1 MMGVVKQAGK
11 VWVEGVPDLIESG
24 YPVPWLARTSQTC
37 TFAGALEAA
46 LSVTSRPVSYQEILA
61 LSGMAFRTRW
71 YDGENGPTGCP
82 CAPVGETPDV
92 KKRLSRAIGW
102 KIIEYAADGW
112 HTPEMQGAKEAV
124 VESIDAGIPVPVVDR
139 HLNSVVAYGYM
150 EGGEILL
157 IKTLVNGEYA
167 CSLSGLGQSP
177 SLAHILKGPG
187 TPPPLP
193 SIFKEVVSDAVERW
207 YIVMSE
213 FIPDKLKNGQ
223 AALQAWIRGL
233 EQHEELASKVDPGR
247 LLFYH
252 LWAYKHLWDARRAA
266 VSFLTKHAELFPPAQ
281 KLLTEAASYYRKEA
295 ELLGVA
301 YDDPQTYIGSF
312 ENLGACLG
320 ASGYEDTDAT
330 KWTPSMR
337 HKEKL
342 ILMECLDLEKSAI
355 ETMRKALYYMI
366 PASSA

>member
-1 MMGVVKQAGK
+1 MVVVKQAEK
-11 VWVEGVPDLIESG
+11 VWIEGVPDLIESG

-46 LSVTSRPVSYQEILA
+46 LSVTSKPVRYQDILA

-92 KKRLSRAIGW
+92 KKRLPKAIGC

-112 HTPEMQGAKEAV
+112 YTPEMHGAKEAV
-124 VESIDAGIPVPVVDR
+124 VQSIDAGIPVPVVDH

-150 EGGEILL
+150 EDGEVLML
-157 IKTLVNGEYA
+157 KTLVDGDYA
-167 CSLSGLGQSP
+167 CPLSGLGQSP
-177 SLAHILKGPG
+177 SLAHILKGPE
-187 TPPPLP
+187 TPSPFP
-193 SIFKEVVSDAVERW
+193 SIFKDVVSDAVERW
-207 YIVMSE
+207 YIIKSD
-213 FIPDKLKNGQ
+213 FIPDRLKNGQ

-233 EQHEELASKVDPGR
+233 EQHENLAAKTDPGK
-247 LLFYH
+247 LLFYY

-266 VSFLTKHAELFPPAQ
+266 VDFLTKHAELFPPAQ
-281 KLLTEAASYYRKEA
+281 KLLIKAASYYHQEA
-295 ELLGVA
+295 DLLGAA

-312 ENLGACLG
+312 EDLGACLG
-320 ASGYEDTDAT
+320 TSGYEDTDAT
-330 KWTPSMR
+330 KWTVGMR

-342 ILMECLDLEKSAI
+342 ILMECLDLEKQAI
-355 ETMRKALYYMI
+355 ETMREALHYMT
-366 PASSA
+366 PSSSI